1 MVFFAEQ
8 HAAVRARLG
17 LADAA
22 LERRVHKAAAPVDAA
37 RRDKFVA
44 CLFRRLV
51 AARPERAAVPVGLET
66 VGAVPVVPD
75 LARQLPGAQLVV
87 PQLDGLGGDRDA
99 KLARFLVVRDEDL
112 RFRKELLLALDQNR
126 LAVLLVF
133 AIQPRRRE
141 ETHQEIA
148 RPRLAAPHAVGVLH
162 RIQNVL
168 AVTRLAGIILAIR
181 TRHAASLDVCVRFAA
196 HAAVL

>member
-8 HAAVRARLG
+8 DAAIRARLG

-22 LERRVHKAAAPVDAA
+22 LERCAHETAAPVDAA

-51 AARPERAAVPVGLET
+51 AA
-66 VGAVPVVPD
+66 VPVVPD
-75 LARQLPGAQLVV
+75 LARQLPGPDLIVTE
-87 PQLDGLGGDRDA
+87 LDGLGGDRDA

-112 RFRKELLLALDQNR
+112 RFRKELFLALDENR

-141 ETHQEIA
+141 EAHQEIA
-148 RPRLAAPHAVGVLH
+148 RPRLAASHAVRVLH
-162 RIQNVL
+162 RVQDVL
-168 AVTRLAGIILAIR
+168 AVTRLAGIVLTIR
-181 TRHAASLDVCVRFAA
+181 TRYF
-196 HAAVL
+196 

>member
-8 HAAVRARLG
+8 DAAIRARLG

-22 LERRVHKAAAPVDAA
+22 LERCAHETAAPVDAA

-75 LARQLPGAQLVV
+75 LARQLPGPDLVV
-87 PQLDGLGGDRDA
+87 PELDGLGG
-99 KLARFLVVRDEDL
+99 
-112 RFRKELLLALDQNR
+112 N
-126 LAVLLVF
+126 
-133 AIQPRRRE
+133 
-141 ETHQEIA
+141 
-148 RPRLAAPHAVGVLH
+148 
-162 RIQNVL
+162 
-168 AVTRLAGIILAIR
+168 
-181 TRHAASLDVCVRFAA
+181 
-196 HAAVL
+196 